1 MKMHLCVAEE
11 ERKIPWYMVVLGVFL
26 VCFAGFTFTGANVI
40 QKVVCQGKLNFW
52 SLFLIRA
59 LTQMPIMASH
69 ILLTKTSFI
78 GPKESRYTTL
88 GNIAFCILLNQ
99 YKEVFL

>member
-40 QKVVCQGKLNFW
+40 QKVVCGGKLNFW
-52 SLFLIRA
+52 SLFLIRGM
-59 LTQMPIMASH
+59 TQLPVMGGYT
-69 ILLTKTSFI
+69 LWTKSSFF
-78 GPKESRYTTL
+78 GPKEVR
-88 GNIAFCILLNQ
+88 
-99 YKEVFL
+99 